1 MLEDVDY
8 LQLITSSQLLSANPV
23 QIVDRDPG
31 AGTRARDV
39 ECQNVFRQKYL
50 CLEGVSG
57 ARPFVRTTCHN
68 RPAGC
73 ISSKNHPTGA
83 SQQLF
88 HKPEPK
94 EALPQGMI
102 TETEERTHQPSTL
115 KAIIE
120 RLPDGI
126 VVVDSDGIIR
136 FANPAAERLF
146 DRRADDLVGTSF
158 GFPVVVGETTE
169 IDIVQRG
176 GGGVVYAEL
185 RVVETEWDDEH
196 VEIVS
201 LRDITDRKQ
210 AQERAHQ
217 LLAER
222 EARLEA
228 EAASKAKSE
237 FLAIMSHELRT
248 PLNAVLGYSELMEL
262 GISGP
267 INDKMREQI
276 GRIRMSAI
284 HLLGLVNDILDLA
297 KVEAGRLQVSSVP
310 CSATGTLTAAI
321 ALIQPQAGSRG
332 LDLTV
337 TTSDASSLVYRGDDE
352 RVRQI
357 LINLL
362 SNAVKFTDPGG
373 KITVDVE
380 WAKSPDPDTR
390 LQASRSYL
398 RFSVADTG
406 AGIPEDKLLSI
417 FDPFVQA
424 ESGHSRTREGS
435 GLGLTISRRLARLM
449 GGDLTVKSKVGS
461 GSTFSLWL
469 PAETLVK
476 EVEPA
481 STIAGQSVMPHREL
495 EGIGDVGHALL
506 RQMETTVER
515 IVERIRRDRDLS
527 VAAGLKF
534 SQVADHLGALLAD
547 IGSALVVMEEA
558 KGASSPTLA
567 DAVEIQRLI
576 SERHGAQRHRLGWTE
591 SDLRREFMVVRE
603 ELENLV
609 RNASEFG
616 DPLPV
621 EDGTA
626 VIGRFL
632 DQAEYVAV
640 RALQAGRSWAG
651 GGRREAGSYVRDSA
665 VQISG

>member
-1 MLEDVDY
+1 
-8 LQLITSSQLLSANPV
+8 
-23 QIVDRDPG
+23 
-31 AGTRARDV
+31 
-39 ECQNVFRQKYL
+39 
-50 CLEGVSG
+50 
-57 ARPFVRTTCHN
+57 
-68 RPAGC
+68 
-73 ISSKNHPTGA
+73 
-83 SQQLF
+83 
-88 HKPEPK
+88 
-94 EALPQGMI
+94 MI

-248 PLNAVLGYSELMEL
+248 PLKAVLGYSELMEL

-640 RALQAGRSWAG
+640 RALQAGRS
-651 GGRREAGSYVRDSA
+651 
-665 VQISG
+665 